1 MPAILYEDIEVALI
15 IFIVVEKE
23 GRRPTWAFAC
33 IACGDGTREGA
44 REGSGNHSQDA
55 EHEGLRAL
63 CTVGCVRCH
72 GARLQPGSVLE
83 GMFRR
88 TNEAG
93 QHDSAA
99 PGATE
104 GLQTTKNHDQ
114 CGSIPYLCV
123 VTERVLQMH
132 WGYCMAYFQLIS

>member
-1 MPAILYEDIEVALI
+1 MVYEDIEVALI
-15 IFIVVEKE
+15 IFIVMSWKKE

-33 IACGDGTREGA
+33 IACGDGTPDGA
-44 REGSGNHSQDA
+44 REGTLNRSQDA

-72 GARLQPGSVLE
+72 GARLRSGSVLE
-83 GMFRR
+83 GVFRR

-104 GLQTTKNHDQ
+104 GLQTTKYHDQ
-114 CGSIPYLCV
+114 CGWIAYLCV

-132 WGYCMAYFQLIS
+132 WG